1 MGRGTGILLG
11 PAPPVAVAVVVGVE
25 PSTRDCGV
33 PTFVATRARDKPVL
47 RAICEGLGA
56 DFALGA
62 LVGTDAFS
70 SIEAAAD
77 PKDVMPCVLSA
88 ERTGLANVLLV
99 TGFEKIV
106 VFGEGILDAGP
117 VGLFVI

>member
-1 MGRGTGILLG
+1 MGRGTGILLC
-11 PAPPVAVAVVVGVE
+11 PAPVVAVVAGVE
-25 PSTRDCGV
+25 LSVRDCGV

-56 DFALGA
+56 GFALGP
-62 LVGTDAFS
+62 LDGTDAFS

-77 PKDVMPCVLSA
+77 PKDVMPCVLSV

>member
-1 MGRGTGILLG
+1 MGRGTGILLD
-11 PAPPVAVAVVVGVE
+11 PAPVVAVVAGAE
-25 PSTRDCGV
+25 PSTRGCGV

-56 DFALGA
+56 DFGLGP
-62 LVGTDAFS
+62 LDGTEAFS

-77 PKDVMPCVLSA
+77 PKDVMLCVLSA